1 MRAIYDFLTSYYQG
15 KKACKVD
22 TDMNTSNS
30 YKKNKHTYV
39 KHEVFYE
46 RKNQTK
52 ATPCLHLTQLKY

>member
-1 MRAIYDFLTSYYQG
+1 MKAFFVFLTSYYQG

-39 KHEVFYE
+39 KHGVFYE
-46 RKNQTK
+46 RKN
-52 ATPCLHLTQLKY
+52 